1 MRKFLIVGLGNIG
14 SEYEGTRH
22 NIGFDVVDAFV
33 EKHEGTYRVDR
44 LAIVSELKIK
54 GKTVVCMKPSTYMNL
69 SGKAVKFW
77 KEKENILTENLL
89 VIVDDLAI
97 PLDKIRLRA
106 SGSDAGHN
114 GLKSIQESLQ
124 TDKYSKLRFGIGNN
138 FSKGKQ
144 VDYVLGRWTNEERPL
159 VQLKVQKST
168 EMIESFIQNGVDL
181 TMTQY
186 NNLTF
191 KL

>member
-1 MRKFLIVGLGNIG
+1 V
-14 SEYEGTRH
+14 
-22 NIGFDVVDAFV
+22 
-33 EKHEGTYRVDR
+33 
-44 LAIVSELKIK
+44 
-54 GKTVVCMKPSTYMNL
+54 NL

-144 VDYVLGRWTNEERPL
+144 VDYVLGRWTNEERAL